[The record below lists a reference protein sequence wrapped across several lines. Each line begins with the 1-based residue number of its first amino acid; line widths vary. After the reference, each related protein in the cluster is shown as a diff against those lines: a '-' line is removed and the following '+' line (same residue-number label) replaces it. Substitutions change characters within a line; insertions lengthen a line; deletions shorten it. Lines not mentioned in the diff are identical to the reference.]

1 MSDLDPAAPTAARD
15 ATAGA
20 PVVPAGGLAEVLARD
35 DPRRARRATGLL
47 GTFNAAGVLI
57 AADVHV
63 ARRLGALVDETRETV
78 LLACALAVRAPRVG
92 HVFSDLRTVAG
103 TTIVESEQ
111 TVDLSTLP
119 WPDPDAW
126 LPEVADSPLCAR
138 GEDAPERRPLRL
150 VGDRLYLDRYWAEE
164 RQVAEDLRALD
175 VDAAGVDPAVLADGV
190 ARLFAPA
197 TRAAGSARETRDP
210 TGGATPPDDVAPG
223 AEPPAATA
231 IERDDLQARAAA
243 TAVRR
248 RLAVVAGG
256 PGTGKTTTVGR
267 LVALLLEQAEAR
279 GDQPPLIALAAPTGK
294 AAARLQEALR
304 EAAAHL
310 DVDPA
315 VRTRIAELSASTVH
329 RLLGWRPGS
338 QSRFRHHR
346 ANRLPHDVV
355 IVDESSMVSL
365 SLMARLAEAV
375 RPDARLVL
383 VGDPGQL
390 TSVEAGAVLGDVVA
404 SGLTGTVELQRVHRY
419 GGRIGRLADAIR
431 RGDGDATIAALREDG
446 DEVRWL
452 PVDVEV
458 AAPAA
463 LAEVRDAAVAAGGAV
478 LGRAR
483 AGDGAGAL
491 RALGGFRLLCAH
503 RRGPHGQ
510 RAWRGRVERWLREGL
525 ASFDPTGEWYVGRPL
540 LVTENDEALR
550 LYNGDTGIV
559 VAGADG
565 GVAAAFERG
574 GGVVTLGPGRLGAV
588 ETVHA
593 MTIHKSQGSQFA
605 TVAVVV
611 PPASSPILTRELLYT
626 AVTRASERV
635 LVVGPEDA
643 VRAAVARPAARA
655 SALRERLTAD
665 G

>member
-1 MSDLDPAAPTAARD
+1 
-15 ATAGA
+15 
-20 PVVPAGGLAEVLARD
+20 
-35 DPRRARRATGLL
+35 
-47 GTFNAAGVLI
+47 
-57 AADVHV
+57 
-63 ARRLGALVDETRETV
+63 
-78 LLACALAVRAPRVG
+78 
-92 HVFSDLRTVAG
+92 
-103 TTIVESEQ
+103 
-111 TVDLSTLP
+111 
-119 WPDPDAW
+119 
-126 LPEVADSPLCAR
+126 
-138 GEDAPERRPLRL
+138 
-150 VGDRLYLDRYWAEE
+150 
-164 RQVAEDLRALD
+164 
-175 VDAAGVDPAVLADGV
+175 
-190 ARLFAPA
+190 
-197 TRAAGSARETRDP
+197 
-210 TGGATPPDDVAPG
+210 
-223 AEPPAATA
+223 
-231 IERDDLQARAAA
+231 
-243 TAVRR
+243 VRR

-338 QSRFRHHR
+338 HSRFRHHR

-478 LGRAR
+478 LDRAR

-574 GGVVTLGPGRLGAV
+574 AGVVTLGPGRLGAV

>member
-1 MSDLDPAAPTAARD
+1 MSALDPAAPTAAPRD

-20 PVVPAGGLAEVLARD
+20 PAAPTGGPAEVLARD

-47 GTFNAAGVLI
+47 GTFNAAGVLV

-63 ARRLGALVDETRETV
+63 ARRLGALTGETRETV

-92 HVFSDLRTVAG
+92 HVFSDLRTVAD

-119 WPDPDAW
+119 WPAPDAW
-126 LPEVADSPLCAR
+126 VREVAESPLCAL
-138 GEDAPERRPLRL
+138 GEEAPERRPLRL

-175 VDAAGVDPAVLADGV
+175 VQAEGLDTAVLEDGLV
-190 ARLFAPA
+190 RLFAPA
-197 TRAAGSARETRDP
+197 
-210 TGGATPPDDVAPG
+210 
-223 AEPPAATA
+223 AETA

-310 DVDPA
+310 DVDPT

-404 SGLTGTVELQRVHRY
+404 SGLAGTVELQRVHRY

-431 RGDGDATIAALREDG
+431 RGDGDATIAALREEG

-452 PVDVEV
+452 PVDVE
-458 AAPAA
+458 AAPPAA
-463 LAEVRDAAVAAGGAV
+463 LAEVRDAALAAGGAV
-478 LGRAR
+478 LDRAR

-525 ASFDPTGEWYVGRPL
+525 ESFDPAGEWYVGRPL

-593 MTIHKSQGSQFA
+593 MTIHKSQGSQFD

-611 PPASSPILTRELLYT
+611 PPAGSPILTRELLYT

-655 SALRERLTAD
+655 SALRERLAA
-665 G
+665 GS

>member
-1 MSDLDPAAPTAARD
+1 MSALDPAAPTAAPRD

-20 PVVPAGGLAEVLARD
+20 PAAPTGGPAEVLARD

-47 GTFNAAGVLI
+47 GTFNAAGVLV

-63 ARRLGALVDETRETV
+63 ARRLGALTGETRETV

-92 HVFSDLRTVAG
+92 HVFSDLRTVAD

-119 WPDPDAW
+119 WPAPDAW
-126 LPEVADSPLCAR
+126 VREVAESPLCAL
-138 GEDAPERRPLRL
+138 GEEAPERRPLRL

-175 VDAAGVDPAVLADGV
+175 VQAEGLDTAVLEDGLV
-190 ARLFAPA
+190 RLFAPA
-197 TRAAGSARETRDP
+197 
-210 TGGATPPDDVAPG
+210 
-223 AEPPAATA
+223 AETA

-294 AAARLQEALR
+294 AAA
-304 EAAAHL
+304 HL
-310 DVDPA
+310 DVDPT

-404 SGLTGTVELQRVHRY
+404 SGLAGTVELQRVHRY

-431 RGDGDATIAALREDG
+431 RGDGDATIAALREEG

-452 PVDVEV
+452 PVDVE
-458 AAPAA
+458 AAPPAA
-463 LAEVRDAAVAAGGAV
+463 LAEVRDAALAAGGAV
-478 LGRAR
+478 LDRAR

-525 ASFDPTGEWYVGRPL
+525 ESFDPAGEWYVGRPL

-593 MTIHKSQGSQFA
+593 MTIHKSQGSQFD

-611 PPASSPILTRELLYT
+611 PPAGSPILTRELLYT

-655 SALRERLTAD
+655 SALRERLAA
-665 G
+665 GS